1 MTVQTKFIAMAL
13 TALAGAGVLCPL
25 CEGGVRVAS
34 AQPAAVQQAPDTA
47 TVRLHISNMTC
58 GSCPLTART
67 AFKKLPGVLDARVTL
82 ADSLGV
88 VRYDPSR
95 VTPEQIAAHLTHR
108 TGFGAT
114 ILSDTMETP
123 HRSGGT

>member
-88 VRYDPSR
+88 VHYDPR
-95 VTPEQIAAHLTHR
+95 KVTPAEIAAGLARLTSYKAR
-108 TGFGAT
+108 
-114 ILSDTMETP
+114 ILADSTKVG
-123 HRSGGT
+123 R